1 VPRGALTEVE
11 PPRAGTRYAATVSD
25 TPSYPLPFGSYVL
38 LEHLGRGG
46 MADVELARRVVDE
59 AGFIRFLVIKRIQS
73 KFAADRAFVRMFT
86 DEARISAELQQ
97 ENIAQV
103 YDFGQV
109 GEVYFLAM
117 EYVPGVNLR
126 HVQRILAG
134 RGQVPP
140 FRVTFRV
147 LADVLNALQYAHH
160 RVDTYGRPMRLVH
173 RDVNPRNIMLS
184 VRGEV
189 KLIDFGVAKADTR
202 TEHTVGKSM
211 KGKFAYMAPEQIEGN
226 IPVDGRTDLFAVG
239 LVMHELIAGRSPF
252 AGMTEVQIVH
262 QTIAG
267 QLPPLKVPSLYP
279 EPDLLRR
286 IHDKALAKAME
297 DRYPDAAAMR
307 DDIVLAANAV
317 GGLASRE
324 EMAEFL
330 RKVSPDDVGQI
341 TNRLKSYRDEPPPI
355 TRPPLPEPP
364 LPVPARRAES
374 ESRADETYVPPEP
387 LPVPHGRGSSQPL
400 AWLGIAGLVLLSA
413 GALGLALMLPPRGP
427 ATEPR
432 PAMTQVQAPPI
443 ASQPPVEDY
452 PESAVAS
459 ATTPTQAPADPT
471 QDGGGGHRRQ
481 THVDTT
487 TPSEPV
493 QQPEQSTTT
502 VSAPESATEMGFLNV
517 SSAPDRG
524 LDVYVD
530 SEKIG
535 LTPIKSYRLAVGPH
549 SVVIK
554 DERSGRSWERQ
565 IRISEGNASLVT
577 TRSAP

>member
-1 VPRGALTEVE
+1 M
-11 PPRAGTRYAATVSD
+11 SD

-109 GEVYFLAM
+109 GEQYFLAM

-147 LADVLNALQYAHH
+147 LADVLSALQYAHH

-189 KLIDFGVAKADTR
+189 KLIDFGVAKADIR
-202 TEHTVGKSM
+202 VEHTVGKSM

-226 IPVDGRTDLFAVG
+226 AAVDGRTDLFAMG
-239 LVMHELIAGRSPF
+239 LVMHELVAGRSPF

-267 QLPPLKVPSLYP
+267 QLPPLKVPSLFP
-279 EPDLLRR
+279 EPELLRR
-286 IHDKALAKAME
+286 IHDRALAKAME

-307 DDIVLAANAV
+307 EDVVAAANAV
-317 GGLASRE
+317 GGLATRE

-341 TNRLKSYRDEPPPI
+341 TNRLRSYRDEPPPI
-355 TRPPLPEPP
+355 TRPPQPEPP
-364 LPVPARRAES
+364 LPVEARRPEPS
-374 ESRADETYVPPEP
+374 GRVDETYVPPEP
-387 LPVPHGRGSSQPL
+387 LPVPQGARPASQPL
-400 AWLGIAGLVLLSA
+400 AWLGIAGLMLLSVV
-413 GALGLALMLPPRGP
+413 ALGLALLLPPRT
-427 ATEPR
+427 ATPEPVVTTTGTT
-432 PAMTQVQAPPI
+432 ATPI
-443 ASQPPVEDY
+443 ATQPPVEDH
-452 PESAVAS
+452 PGTS
-459 ATTPTQAPADPT
+459 TTAAPGAPAQPPSEASSDNASQRHHPQHSESTDPT
-471 QDGGGGHRRQ
+471 TATQ
-481 THVDTT
+481 
-487 TPSEPV
+487 P
-493 QQPEQSTTT
+493 PEQASTTQT
-502 VSAPESATEMGFLNV
+502 SASESATEMGFLNV
-517 SSAPDRG
+517 SSAPERG

-530 SEKIG
+530 DEKVG
-535 LTPIKSYRLAVGPH
+535 FTPIKSYRLPVGAH
-549 SVVIK
+549 TVVIK
-554 DERSGRSWERQ
+554 DEHTGRSWERR

>member
-1 VPRGALTEVE
+1 M
-11 PPRAGTRYAATVSD
+11 TRYAATVSD

-147 LADVLNALQYAHH
+147 LADVLSALQYAHH

-202 TEHTVGKSM
+202 VEHTVGKSM

-226 IPVDGRTDLFAVG
+226 TSVDGRTDLFAMG
-239 LVMHELIAGRSPF
+239 LVMHELVAGRSPF

-262 QTIAG
+262 QTISG

-279 EPDLLRR
+279 DPALLHR
-286 IHDKALAKAME
+286 IHDRALAKAMD

-307 DDIVLAANAV
+307 EDIVVAANAV

-355 TRPPLPEPP
+355 TRPPKPEPP
-364 LPVPARRAES
+364 LPAEARREAG
-374 ESRADETYVPPEP
+374 SRVDETYVPPELP
-387 LPVPHGRGSSQPL
+387 PVPREGRSAPHPL
-400 AWLGIAGLVLLSA
+400 AWLGIAGMVLLSA
-413 GALGLALMLPPRGP
+413 TALGLALMLPPRQP
-427 ATEPR
+427 T
-432 PAMTQVQAPPI
+432 TAPPPSDYDMAAATPI
-443 ASQPPVEDY
+443 ATQPPVEG
-452 PESAVAS
+452 PLESVAS
-459 ATTPTQAPADPT
+459 ASTSATQAPVGPG
-471 QDGGGGHRRQ
+471 QDAAEPHHRQPRI
-481 THVDTT
+481 DTT
-487 TPSEPV
+487 TPAEPQ
-493 QQPEQSTTT
+493 QQPEQSTT
-502 VSAPESATEMGFLNV
+502 VAATPDSVAELGFLNV

-524 LDVYVD
+524 LEVYVD
-530 SEKIG
+530 DQKIG

-549 SVVIK
+549 TVVIK
-554 DERSGRSWERQ
+554 DERSGRAWQRQ

>member
-1 VPRGALTEVE
+1 
-11 PPRAGTRYAATVSD
+11 
-25 TPSYPLPFGSYVL
+25 
-38 LEHLGRGG
+38 

-147 LADVLNALQYAHH
+147 LADVLSALQYAHH

-202 TEHTVGKSM
+202 VEHTVGKSM

-226 IPVDGRTDLFAVG
+226 AQVDGRTDLFAVG
-239 LVMHELIAGRSPF
+239 LVMHELVAGRSPF

-267 QLPPLKVPSLYP
+267 QLPPLKVPSLFP
-279 EPDLLRR
+279 EPELLRR
-286 IHDKALAKAME
+286 IHDRALAKAME
-297 DRYPDAAAMR
+297 DRYSDASAMR
-307 DDIVLAANAV
+307 EDIVVAANAV

-355 TRPPLPEPP
+355 TKPPKSEPP
-364 LPVPARRAES
+364 LSTEARRVEAA
-374 ESRADETYVPPEP
+374 SRVDETYVPPEP
-387 LPVPHGRGSSQPL
+387 LPVPRGGRTTTHPL
-400 AWLGIAGLVLLSA
+400 AWLGVVGLVLLSA
-413 GALGLALMLPPRGP
+413 VALGLALMLPPRTP
-427 ATEPR
+427 AAAQPVATT
-432 PAMTQVQAPPI
+432 ALQATPI
-443 ASQPPVEDY
+443 ATQPPVEDH
-452 PESAVAS
+452 PESPAS
-459 ATTPTQAPADPT
+459 STTTSPLASVDPS
-471 QDGGGGHRRQ
+471 QDGSGSHHRLP
-481 THVDTT
+481 HVDATA
-487 TPSEPV
+487 PSEDPV

-502 VSAPESATEMGFLNV
+502 VSTPESATEMGFLNV

-530 SEKIG
+530 DVKVG

-549 SVVIK
+549 TVVIK
-554 DERSGRSWERQ
+554 DERSGRSWERR

-577 TRSAP
+577 TRSSP